1 MTKKK
6 ILQFCLFL
14 FSLIILIIIL
24 KIYLNKNLKISEVEL
39 DGKIIKNL
47 IPIEASKEANII
59 KDIIYSATDKN
70 ENEYIIKANYGT
82 IDSKNSAII
91 DMVGV
96 TATIY
101 LKDKNEILILSKK
114 AIYNDTTY
122 DTRFIEDVIVT
133 YENNK
138 IEGNNLDLFF
148 TENLMSVY
156 DKVIYNND
164 DMILHADQ
172 IDMDL
177 TTKDTKTFMNNILD
191 KVNINSKKK

>member
-1 MTKKK
+1 
-6 ILQFCLFL
+6 
-14 FSLIILIIIL
+14 
-24 KIYLNKNLKISEVEL
+24 
-39 DGKIIKNL
+39 
-47 IPIEASKEANII
+47 
-59 KDIIYSATDKN
+59 
-70 ENEYIIKANYGT
+70 
-82 IDSKNSAII
+82 
-91 DMVGV
+91 MVGV

-101 LKDKNEILILSKK
+101 LKDKNEILILSKT

-156 DKVIYNND
+156 NKVIYNND

-177 TTKDTKTFMNNILD
+177 TTKDTKTFMNNFLSTR
-191 KVNINSKKK
+191 NNF